1 MLAEE
6 SLTSALD
13 AIKANLLRSIL
24 TALAIIIG
32 TAAVIALVSIG
43 GSAQKAIEN
52 SISDMGSQVLSVV
65 PGQKEKNGVKSAYIP
80 LKLADVRALENE
92 KSINWKIAPEMRGNK
107 QVKFTSDNANL
118 PVVGTTSD
126 YFLIN
131 GIELTQGNVFT
142 KNDLTNGKKVAI
154 IGSDVAKELGTTR
167 KEILYR
173 NIFIGDSSYRVIG
186 ITEPKG
192 SGGWDNPDERIFV
205 PVLAASERIFG
216 RVWINMI
223 VVKSA
228 SEFSLPQ
235 VMIAIERILRR
246 THDIS
251 PGEDNDFRVFDWSEV
266 KQLQKET
273 PNILTTMI
281 TSIASIRLLVGGI
294 GVMNIMLVSVTERTR
309 EIGIRKAIGAKKK
322 EILEQFL
329 IESVLISFLGGGIGI
344 LLGIGISRVVS
355 GMGDWET
362 VVSTQSI
369 LLAFGFSVA
378 IGIFF
383 GFYPANKA
391 ANLNPIDA
399 LRYE

>member
-65 PGQKEKNGVKSAYIP
+65 PGQKEKNGVKSAFIP

-92 KSINWKIAPEMRGNK
+92 KSIDWKIAPEMRGNK
-107 QVKFTSDNANL
+107 QVKFTSENANL
-118 PVVGTTSD
+118 PIVGTTSD
-126 YFLIN
+126 YFSIY
-131 GIELTQGNVFT
+131 GIEVTQGNVFT
-142 KNDLTNGKKVAI
+142 ENDLTNGKKVAI

-273 PNILTTMI
+273 TNILTTMI
-281 TSIASIRLLVGGI
+281 AGIASISLLVGGI

-309 EIGIRKAIGAKKK
+309 EIGLRKALGATQKD
-322 EILEQFL
+322 ILIQF
-329 IESVLISFLGGGIGI
+329 IVEAI
-344 LLGIGISRVVS
+344 LLCIIGGLIGVVLGS
-355 GMGDWET
+355 
-362 VVSTQSI
+362 VIYFSI
-369 LLAFGFSVA
+369 ASYQEWPIVMPFSA
-378 IGIFF
+378 IIGSVTFSALVGLFF
-383 GFYPANKA
+383 GIWPARRA
-391 ANLNPIDA
+391 AKLDPAVA
-399 LRYE
+399 LLYE